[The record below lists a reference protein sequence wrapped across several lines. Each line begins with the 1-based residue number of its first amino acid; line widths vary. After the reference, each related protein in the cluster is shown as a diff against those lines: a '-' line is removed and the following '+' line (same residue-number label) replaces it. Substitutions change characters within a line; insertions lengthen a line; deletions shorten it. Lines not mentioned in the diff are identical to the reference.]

1 MTTSRVHITPH
12 MHWDR
17 EWYFTTE
24 ESRILLVNN
33 MEEIMTRL
41 ENDPQYKYYV
51 LDGQTAVLEDYFA
64 IKPENIDRVKK
75 LVESGK
81 LIIGPWYS
89 QTDTMQVSGE
99 SIVRNMMYGM
109 RDCLKLGQP
118 MRIGYL
124 PDSFSMSSQ
133 LPMIYNGFGI
143 NRAMFW
149 RGCSERHGSNKT
161 EFNWQSNDGSE
172 VTAQVLPLG
181 YAIGKYLPT
190 DEEGLRA
197 RLDKYFPVLEKAS
210 VTKDILLPNGH
221 DQMPIQNDIFDVM
234 DTLRE
239 IYPDREFH
247 MSRFEEVF
255 EKIEAMRDQLDTI
268 KGEFNDGKYMRVH
281 RSISSTRMDIKLIH
295 AKIENKIVNILE
307 PLASIAWS
315 LGFEYHHGLIEKM
328 WKESMKN
335 HAHDSIGCCCSDKVH
350 AEILNRYILADDM
363 ATNLINF
370 YKRKIVDHMPAQGS
384 DDKLAFFNLMPYA
397 REEVVNTMI
406 TIRAQEFA
414 IFDQN
419 GNPVDYFIQDKREI
433 DPGKV
438 DRQIVHYGNYD
449 PFMEYDIQLN
459 INVPA
464 MGYTTLHIRA
474 NQSASIK
481 TASQASDTLE
491 NTYYK
496 IKLNSNGTLSIFDK
510 ETQQTYDQVLRIEDG
525 SDDGDEYDYSPS
537 RQEWL
542 LYSDQFEV
550 ETSIKHQGFQSVAN
564 IAFRMNVPENLM
576 EREQRTGQNGYVD
589 VTAQVVLKQ
598 NSRRI
603 EVRMELD
610 NQADDHRVRV
620 LIPTPFTPETVVA
633 DNQFGCIT
641 RPVDDP
647 AMQVWQ
653 QEGWKEAPVP
663 IYQLMNF
670 AALEND
676 KGDKGGIAL
685 FTNGLREFEVIS
697 GHNSEIRNT
706 FALTL
711 FRSVGVLGK
720 EELLLRPGRPSGIK
734 IPTPDSQVRGKLVC
748 EFALYAFDGDHISAN
763 VMSKAREYVT
773 PVVCYNKIPYNAMKL
788 NVGEQ
793 NLPMTYSVLNKPIK
807 GAVLSAFK
815 KAEDEDALI
824 VRMYNPSE
832 SDTITDKVEWCS
844 SLSEWIEVGLDEVA
858 LNEWDKGS
866 VQAGSIG
873 GLAQCQVKTFKV
885 KLALSN
891 DES

>member
-33 MEEIMTRL
+33 MEEIMNRL
-41 ENDPQYKYYV
+41 ESDPEYKYYV

-64 IKPENIDRVKK
+64 IKPENTERVKA
-75 LVESGK
+75 LVEAGK

-99 SIVRNMMYGM
+99 SIVRNMMYGI
-109 RDCLKLGQP
+109 RDCMKFGDA
-118 MRIGYL
+118 MKIGYL

-133 LPMIYNGFGI
+133 LPMIYNGFDI
-143 NRAMFW
+143 TRAMFW
-149 RGCSERHGSNKT
+149 RGCSERHGTNKT
-161 EFNWQSNDGSE
+161 EFLWQSNDGSE

-181 YAIGKYLPT
+181 YAIGKYLPQ

-197 RLDKYFPVLEKAS
+197 RLDKYFPVLEKPS

-221 DQMPIQNDIFDVM
+221 DQMPIQKDIFEVM
-234 DTLRE
+234 DKLRE
-239 IYPDREFH
+239 IYPDREFS
-247 MSRFEEVF
+247 MSRYEEVF
-255 EKIEAMRDQLDTI
+255 EKVEAARDQLDTI

-281 RSISSTRMDIKLIH
+281 RTISSTRMDIKLIH
-295 AKIENKIVNILE
+295 AEIENKIVNILE
-307 PLASIAWS
+307 PLASIAWT

-363 ATNLINF
+363 ATNLIHF
-370 YKRKIVDHMPAQGS
+370 YKRKIVDHMPEREGC
-384 DDKLAFFNLMPYA
+384 DKLAMFNLSPYE
-397 REEVVNTMI
+397 REEVINTTI
-406 TIRAQEFA
+406 TIRAQEFS
-414 IFDQN
+414 IFDEN
-419 GNPVDYFIQDKREI
+419 ENPVEYFIQDKRQI

-449 PFMEYDIQLN
+449 PFMEFDIQ
-459 INVPA
+459 IKRTVPA
-464 MGYTTLHIRA
+464 MGFTTLHIQGNEKGA
-474 NQSASIK
+474 VKVAEQK
-481 TASQASDTLE
+481 DYLLE
-491 NTYYK
+491 NEYYR
-496 IKLNSNGTLSIFDK
+496 INVNDNGTLTIFDK
-510 ETQQTYDQVLRIEDG
+510 ETEQVFDQVLRLEDG

-542 LYSDQFEV
+542 LYSDEFPV
-550 ETSIKHQGFQSVAN
+550 ETSIDHQGFQSVAN
-564 IAFRMNVPENLM
+564 IAFRMSVPANLT
-576 EREQRTGQNGYVD
+576 EREERTGQNGFVE
-589 VTAQVVLKQ
+589 AQCQVVLKQ
-598 NSRRI
+598 GSRRI

-620 LIPTPFTPETVVA
+620 LVPTPFVSETVVA

-641 RPVDDP
+641 RPTNDP
-647 AMQVWQ
+647 AMAVW
-653 QEGWKEAPVP
+653 EEEKWKEAPVP
-663 IYQLMNF
+663 VYQLMNF
-670 AALEND
+670 AALENG
-676 KGDKGGIAL
+676 KAGMAIMS
-685 FTNGLREFEVIS
+685 NGLREFEVIAS
-697 GHNSEIRNT
+697 QGDENRDT

-711 FRSVGVLGK
+711 FRGIGVLGK

-748 EFALYAFDGDHISAN
+748 EFTLCGFSGNHIDAN
-763 VMSKAREYVT
+763 IMAQARDNVT
-773 PVVCYNKIPYNAMKL
+773 QIECYNKIPYNAMKL

-793 NLPMTYSVLNKPIK
+793 NLPMSFSLLSKQQA
-807 GAVLSAFK
+807 GAVLSVLK

-824 VRMYNPSE
+824 MRVYNPAE
-832 SDTITDKVEWCS
+832 T
-844 SLSEWIEVGLDEVA
+844 
-858 LNEWDKGS
+858 GS
-866 VQAGSIG
+866 VSDSISFTQNVSSWKETSMDERVREGDVATETFGQLASCQA
-873 GLAQCQVKTFKV
+873 KTFQIKF
-885 KLALSN
+885 
-891 DES
+891 

>member
-33 MEEIMTRL
+33 MEEIMNRL
-41 ENDPQYKYYV
+41 ESDPEYKYYV

-64 IKPENIDRVKK
+64 IKPENTERVKA
-75 LVESGK
+75 LVEAGK

-99 SIVRNMMYGM
+99 SIVRNMMYGI
-109 RDCLKLGQP
+109 RDCMKFGDA
-118 MRIGYL
+118 MKIGYL

-133 LPMIYNGFGI
+133 LPMIYNGFDI
-143 NRAMFW
+143 TRAMFW
-149 RGCSERHGSNKT
+149 RGCSERHGTNKT
-161 EFNWQSNDGSE
+161 EFLWQSNDGSE

-181 YAIGKYLPT
+181 YAIGKYLPQ

-197 RLDKYFPVLEKAS
+197 RLDKYFPVLEKPS

-221 DQMPIQNDIFDVM
+221 DQMPIQKDIFEVM
-234 DTLRE
+234 DKLRE
-239 IYPDREFH
+239 IYPDREFS
-247 MSRFEEVF
+247 MSRYEEVF
-255 EKIEAMRDQLDTI
+255 EKVEAARDQLDTI

-281 RSISSTRMDIKLIH
+281 RTISSTRMDIKLIH
-295 AKIENKIVNILE
+295 AEIENKIVNILE
-307 PLASIAWS
+307 PLASIAWT

-363 ATNLINF
+363 ATNLIHF
-370 YKRKIVDHMPAQGS
+370 YKRKIVDHMPDREGC
-384 DDKLAFFNLMPYA
+384 DKLAMFNLSPYE
-397 REEVVNTMI
+397 REEVVNTTI
-406 TIRAQEFA
+406 TIRAQEFS
-414 IFDQN
+414 IFDEN
-419 GNPVDYFIQDKREI
+419 ENPVEYFIQDKRQI

-449 PFMEYDIQLN
+449 PFMEFDIQ
-459 INVPA
+459 IKRTVPA
-464 MGYTTLHIRA
+464 MGFTTLHIQGNEKGA
-474 NQSASIK
+474 VKVAEQK
-481 TASQASDTLE
+481 DYLLE
-491 NTYYK
+491 NEYYR
-496 IKLNSNGTLSIFDK
+496 INVNDNGTLTIFDK
-510 ETQQTYDQVLRIEDG
+510 ETEQVFDQVLRLEDG

-542 LYSDQFEV
+542 LYSDEFPV
-550 ETSIKHQGFQSVAN
+550 ETSIDHQGFQSVAN
-564 IAFRMNVPENLM
+564 IAFRMNVPANLA
-576 EREQRTGQNGYVD
+576 EREERTGQNGFVE
-589 VTAQVVLKQ
+589 AQCQVVLKQ
-598 NSRRI
+598 GSRRI

-620 LIPTPFTPETVVA
+620 LVPTPFVSETVVA

-641 RPVDDP
+641 RPTNDP
-647 AMQVWQ
+647 AMAVW
-653 QEGWKEAPVP
+653 EEEKWKEAPVP
-663 IYQLMNF
+663 VYQLMNF
-670 AALEND
+670 AALENG
-676 KGDKGGIAL
+676 KAGMAIMS
-685 FTNGLREFEVIS
+685 NGLREFEVIAS
-697 GHNSEIRNT
+697 QGDENRDT

-711 FRSVGVLGK
+711 YRGIGVLGK

-748 EFALYAFDGDHISAN
+748 EFTLCGFSGNHIDAN
-763 VMSKAREYVT
+763 IMAQARDNVT
-773 PVVCYNKIPYNAMKL
+773 QIECYNKIPYNAMKL

-793 NLPMTYSVLNKPIK
+793 NLPMSFSLLSKQQA
-807 GAVLSAFK
+807 GAVLSVLK

-824 VRMYNPSE
+824 MRVYNPAE
-832 SDTITDKVEWCS
+832 S
-844 SLSEWIEVGLDEVA
+844 
-858 LNEWDKGS
+858 GS
-866 VQAGSIG
+866 VSDSISFTQAVSSWKETSMDERVREGDVVTETFG
-873 GLAQCQVKTFKV
+873 QLASCQAKTFQIKF
-885 KLALSN
+885 
-891 DES
+891 